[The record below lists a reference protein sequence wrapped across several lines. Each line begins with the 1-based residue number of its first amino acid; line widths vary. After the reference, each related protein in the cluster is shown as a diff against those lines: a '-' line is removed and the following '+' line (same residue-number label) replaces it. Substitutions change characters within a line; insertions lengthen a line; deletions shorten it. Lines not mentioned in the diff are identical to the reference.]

1 MQFEVNSIQ
10 MHWIMDVLI
19 ENTTLELSKKVILYS
34 QNISRCNNS
43 KQLPC
48 YQRGVHTHLRK
59 VRICNLQGFQMPFLI
74 MSSNKL
80 CCEKCMPLSLLL
92 PTIYFENKLK
102 LHPFTLKPLLKMI
115 KFKHMQY
122 RFIQRGKVCSKR
134 SLFLLRKKYEGYFNF
149 YRPSFNSKEPI
160 FWGILKSFFIPIS
173 SFSLFYSPQM
183 RFHFEVRFH
192 W

>member
-1 MQFEVNSIQ
+1 
-10 MHWIMDVLI
+10 MDVQI
-19 ENTTLELSKKVILYS
+19 ENTPLELSKKVVLCFQILS
-34 QNISRCNNS
+34 DVIILNNY
-43 KQLPC
+43 LTII
-48 YQRGVHTHLRK
+48 RGVHIHLRK
-59 VRICNLQGFQMPFLI
+59 VHIYNLQGFQMPFLI

-80 CCEKCMPLSLLL
+80 CCEKCMPLPLLL

-160 FWGILKSFFIPIS
+160 F
-173 SFSLFYSPQM
+173 
-183 RFHFEVRFH
+183 
-192 W
+192 

>member
-1 MQFEVNSIQ
+1 
-10 MHWIMDVLI
+10 MDVLI
-19 ENTTLELSKKVILYS
+19 ENTLSELSKKVVLCF
-34 QNISRCNNS
+34 QNTFRCNNS
-43 KQLPC
+43 KQLP
-48 YQRGVHTHLRK
+48 YYHPRSAVHTHLRK

-102 LHPFTLKPLLKMI
+102 LHPFTLKPLLMMI

-160 FWGILKSFFIPIS
+160 F
-173 SFSLFYSPQM
+173 
-183 RFHFEVRFH
+183 
-192 W
+192 